1 MALGQNLHLS
11 VWGAPHVGDKV
22 LHHLEG
28 HLPLLVSFSPL
39 LDVDLATEPT
49 VQHIVSHQILAAQ
62 GQRGWSQ
69 PPWSGSFVQWHQRP
83 GGKMCQ
89 NNINA
94 ATLKWSWS
102 SHPRT
107 TTLHI
112 LYLKTLECQT
122 GQNNLWTGPKVTLY
136 LKELLAKIT
145 RKQVY

>member
-1 MALGQNLHLS
+1 MSRQEVGTGRCPFSLPVFEELLEDGTLVALGQNLHLS

-22 LHHLEG
+22 LHHLQG

-83 GGKMCQ
+83 YTEPQ
-89 NNINA
+89 
-94 ATLKWSWS
+94 
-102 SHPRT
+102 PR
-107 TTLHI
+107 H
-112 LYLKTLECQT
+112 
-122 GQNNLWTGPKVTLY
+122 
-136 LKELLAKIT
+136 
-145 RKQVY
+145 